1 MGQSGSLPSQNNDRE
16 ALRGRIQ
23 EIEGNNENERVRD
36 SRSRN
41 LWDRLSSVTH
51 MLGWNREK
59 RRPDLRDERRDNTSI
74 VENNHRQNR
83 LRTNSMN
90 DRRQRRPSIRS
101 LSPRAASSL
110 TRPRES
116 LEHNLQDRDTH
127 RLSAFQLAQR
137 EFERAERQFR
147 SSIAALH
154 GFSLNQDNQSTREE
168 GHSSPNVER
177 SATNLN
183 NLTDSHETS
192 HSHHHG
198 ELSEQSNTHID
209 DINMENYTRS
219 VMNYLNM
226 HENQQERAPVQNDGQ
241 LAMLSRFIFSVASG
255 WVTVLMN
262 SSTAHRES
270 PLQTPL
276 TSEERP
282 NSGNE
287 SFEEFLTLLRSG
299 QLMEAMHP
307 ENNTHQDEMDEDVSS
322 INLFRT
328 FRFDSLHRNH
338 EGQIV
343 IPIIIVGIRSLRSN
357 TNEEDDGQGQEAQ
370 NLMHPSD
377 FLSSLANDSQNLS
390 SLSEQSNDSQNLS
403 SLSEQSN
410 DSENVRNEQETSQE
424 CAPTDSPAASNQQGV
439 PVSSLDDSDNHSHVS
454 AEHAQPRSW
463 AIYVREAFLPEN
475 HPVLRAPSLFT
486 DTPTYEDMLLLN
498 SIIGSVKPPVA
509 AQKDLDRAGG
519 IFSMMEPNDRCL
531 VCLSDYEQGDECRR
545 LLSCEHF
552 FHRECIDKWLL
563 SSQNSCPLCRAKGV
577 ASDAVAF

>member
-1 MGQSGSLPSQNNDRE
+1 MGQSGSLPSQNNGRE
-16 ALRGRIQ
+16 ALRGRSQ
-23 EIEGNNENERVRD
+23 EFERNNETGGVDN
-36 SRSRN
+36 SRPRN
-41 LWDRLSSVTH
+41 LWDRLSSVSH
-51 MLGWNREK
+51 LLGWSREK
-59 RRPDLRDERRDNTSI
+59 RRPSLRDERRNNASI
-74 VENNHRQNR
+74 VENTHQQNP
-83 LRTNSMN
+83 TWINSAN
-90 DRRQRRPSIRS
+90 DRRERRPSIRS
-101 LSPRAASSL
+101 LSPRADPGS
-110 TRPRES
+110 TRTREN
-116 LEHNLQDRDTH
+116 LEHNIEDGDAS
-127 RLSAFQLAQR
+127 RLSAFQIAQR

-154 GFSLNQDNQSTREE
+154 GFSLDQGNQSTRGENISSSNAAE
-168 GHSSPNVER
+168 INNSTDGH
-177 SATNLN
+177 
-183 NLTDSHETS
+183 DTS
-192 HSHHHG
+192 HALHHE
-198 ELSEQSNTHID
+198 ELSERSNAHVD

-226 HENQQERAPVQNDGQ
+226 HENQQERVPVQNDGQ

-262 SSTAHRES
+262 SSTVHREN
-270 PLQTPL
+270 PMQTPL

-307 ENNTHQDEMDEDVSS
+307 ENNTHHEEIDEDVSS

-338 EGQIV
+338 EGQVV
-343 IPIIIVGIRSLRSN
+343 IPIIIVGIRSLRPN
-357 TNEEDDGQGQEAQ
+357 TNEEDDGQNQEPQ

-377 FLSSLANDSQNLS
+377 FLSSMANDSQNMS
-390 SLSEQSNDSQNLS
+390 SLSD
-403 SLSEQSN
+403 QSN
-410 DSENVRNEQETSQE
+410 DSENIRNEQE
-424 CAPTDSPAASNQQGV
+424 CAPTDLPTASNQQGA
-439 PVSSLDDSDNHSHVS
+439 PISSLDDYDGHSHVS

-486 DTPTYEDMLLLN
+486 DSPTYEDMLLLN

-509 AQKDLDRAGG
+509 VQKDLDRAGG
-519 IFSMMEPNDRCL
+519 IFPMMEPDDRCL

-545 LLSCEHF
+545 LLSCDHF

-577 ASDAVAF
+577 ASEAVAF